1 MTSAPQTAFVDKPPI
16 ELPHPVR
23 MRILFMVMIGVFLAA
38 LDQTVVGTALPKIIT
53 DLGGNDLYTWAF
65 TAYLLTSTISGPLYG
80 KLSDLFG
87 RRPIFLFGIG
97 IFMVGSLLAGL
108 SQEMWH
114 LIGARGIQGLGAG
127 ALFPIA
133 LAVIGDL
140 FSPSE
145 RGRYQGLFG
154 AVFGLSVLIGPAIG
168 GLLTDTV
175 GWPFV
180 FFFNLPIGAVVFYV
194 VWRNLPS
201 YHLGGDKPVI
211 DYVGAALFTAALVPI
226 LIGLT
231 NKQSAD
237 WTDPIVGGLILVGLV
252 IGIVFLV
259 AEARAREPIV
269 PLELFRIRSFSI
281 SVAAFFLASFG
292 FLAAVVFLPRWF
304 QVVNGSSATESGYQ
318 ILPLLGRSDHLGDGG
333 RPAGRTDGP
342 VQGADLRALVTMA
355 AGLWLL
361 TNLRADTPI
370 PLVWLWMFITG
381 IGVGPSFAVFTL
393 IVQNSVPIQRLG
405 TATSNLT
412 FFQSVGGTIGLAITG
427 TIFGT
432 TLAAEA
438 PRQLVRRASRRSSPR
453 PVAVNSMRRPR
464 SAISARRSSPRSQ
477 KRSGPRSNRSS
488 RRSSTRS
495 IRPCRSRPRARSTWV
510 WLRRCWR
517 RSSSPGSRR
526 SAWEP
531 QSPSPIA
538 DTSGSGTTIRS
549 RRPARNA
556 SCREGARWSA
566 GGGSP
571 GFVVSGSDGHSRDGT
586 GDSGVQTRE
595 GPFVGNGDR
604 LDQPRVGG
612 ERFGKYETPGEH
624 RSDGGVFL

>member
-38 LDQTVVGTALPKIIT
+38 LDQTVVGTALPRIIT

-318 ILPLLGRSDHLGDGG
+318 ILPLLGGLIISATAAGQLVARTG
-333 RPAGRTDGP
+333 RYKALIF
-342 VQGADLRALVTMA
+342 AALVTMA
-355 AGLWLL
+355 AGLFLL
-361 TNLRADTPI
+361 TDLRADTPI

-438 PRQLVRRASRRSSPR
+438 PRQLVAAGVP
-453 PVAVNSMRRPR
+453 PELA
-464 SAISARRSSPRSQ
+464 A
-477 KRSGPRSNRSS
+477 
-488 RRSSTRS
+488 
-495 IRPCRSRPRARSTWV
+495 
-510 WLRRCWR
+510 
-517 RSSSPGSRR
+517 
-526 SAWEP
+526 
-531 QSPSPIA
+531 
-538 DTSGSGTTIRS
+538 
-549 RRPARNA
+549 
-556 SCREGARWSA
+556 A
-566 GGGSP
+566 GGGQLDAATAVGDLGAAILAQVP
-571 GFVVSGSDGHSRDGT
+571 EAFRAQVEPFIPAIVDAIHQAVSIATASTFYVGVAASLLAALLVAGLKEVRMGASEPVA
-586 GDSGVQTRE
+586 DSGHER
-595 GPFVGNGDR
+595 VGNDHT
-604 LDQPRVGG
+604 VAA
-612 ERFGKYETPGEH
+612 PGA
-624 RSDGGVFL
+624 

>member
-38 LDQTVVGTALPKIIT
+38 LDQTVVGTALPRIIT

-237 WTDPIVGGLILVGLV
+237 WTDPIVGGLILVGLM

-259 AEARAREPIV
+259 AEARAQEPIV

-318 ILPLLGRSDHLGDGG
+318 ILPLLGGLIISATAAGQLVARTG
-333 RPAGRTDGP
+333 RYKALIF
-342 VQGADLRALVTMA
+342 AALVTMA

-393 IVQNSVPIQRLG
+393 VVQNSVPIQRLG

-438 PRQLVRRASRRSSPR
+438 PRQLVAAGVP
-453 PVAVNSMRRPR
+453 PELA
-464 SAISARRSSPRSQ
+464 A
-477 KRSGPRSNRSS
+477 
-488 RRSSTRS
+488 
-495 IRPCRSRPRARSTWV
+495 
-510 WLRRCWR
+510 
-517 RSSSPGSRR
+517 
-526 SAWEP
+526 
-531 QSPSPIA
+531 
-538 DTSGSGTTIRS
+538 
-549 RRPARNA
+549 
-556 SCREGARWSA
+556 A
-566 GGGSP
+566 GGGQLDAATAVGDLGAAILAQVP
-571 GFVVSGSDGHSRDGT
+571 EAFRAQVEPFIPAIVDAIHQAVSIATASTFYVGVAASLLAALLVAGLKEVRMGASEPVA
-586 GDSGVQTRE
+586 DSGHER
-595 GPFVGNGDR
+595 VGNDHT
-604 LDQPRVGG
+604 VAA
-612 ERFGKYETPGEH
+612 PGA
-624 RSDGGVFL
+624 

>member
-1 MTSAPQTAFVDKPPI
+1 VTSSAQTAFVDKPPI

-38 LDQTVVGTALPKIIT
+38 LDQTVVGTALPRIIT
-53 DLGGNDLYTWAF
+53 DLGGNELYTWAF

-108 SQEMWH
+108 SQEMWQ

-140 FSPSE
+140 FAPSE
-145 RGRYQGLFG
+145 RGKYQGLFG

-180 FFFNLPIGAVVFYV
+180 FFLNLPIGAVVFVV
-194 VWRNLPS
+194 VWRNLPA
-201 YHLGGDKPVI
+201 YHLGGDRPSI

-237 WTDPIVGGLILVGLV
+237 WTDPVVGGLILLGAIIGL
-252 IGIVFLV
+252 VFLV
-259 AEARAREPIV
+259 AESRAPEPIV
-269 PLELFRIRSFSI
+269 PLELFRIRSFTI

-318 ILPLLGRSDHLGDGG
+318 ILPLLGGLIISATAAGQIVARTG
-333 RPAGRTDGP
+333 RYRLLMI
-342 VQGADLRALVTMA
+342 GALLMMA

-370 PLVWLWMFITG
+370 PLVWLWMFVAG
-381 IGVGPSFAVFTL
+381 IGVGPTFAVFTL
-393 IVQNSVPIQRLG
+393 IVQNSVPVQRLG
-405 TATSNLT
+405 AATSNLT

-432 TLAAEA
+432 TLAEEA
-438 PRQLVRRASRRSSPR
+438 PRQLAAADLPAELTAAAGTAFHADAATAVGDLGAAILAQVPEAFRAQVEPFIPAIIDAIHQAVSIATASTFVIGVAASLLAALLVTGLKEVPMRQEEPEASAHAHSPDR
-453 PVAVNSMRRPR
+453 VA
-464 SAISARRSSPRSQ
+464 AD
-477 KRSGPRSNRSS
+477 
-488 RRSSTRS
+488 
-495 IRPCRSRPRARSTWV
+495 RAV
-510 WLRRCWR
+510 AE
-517 RSSSPGSRR
+517 PG
-526 SAWEP
+526 A
-531 QSPSPIA
+531 
-538 DTSGSGTTIRS
+538 
-549 RRPARNA
+549 
-556 SCREGARWSA
+556 
-566 GGGSP
+566 
-571 GFVVSGSDGHSRDGT
+571 
-586 GDSGVQTRE
+586 
-595 GPFVGNGDR
+595 
-604 LDQPRVGG
+604 
-612 ERFGKYETPGEH
+612 
-624 RSDGGVFL
+624 

>member
-1 MTSAPQTAFVDKPPI
+1 VTSASQTAFADKAPI

-38 LDQTVVGTALPKIIT
+38 LDQTVVGTALPRIIT

-252 IGIVFLV
+252 IGLIFLV
-259 AEARAREPIV
+259 AESRAREPIV

-318 ILPLLGRSDHLGDGG
+318 ILPLLGGLIISATAAGQLVARTG
-333 RPAGRTDGP
+333 RYKALIF
-342 VQGADLRALVTMA
+342 VALVSMA

-393 IVQNSVPIQRLG
+393 IVQNSVPVERLG

-438 PRQLVRRASRRSSPR
+438 PRQLVAAGVP
-453 PVAVNSMRRPR
+453 PELA
-464 SAISARRSSPRSQ
+464 A
-477 KRSGPRSNRSS
+477 
-488 RRSSTRS
+488 
-495 IRPCRSRPRARSTWV
+495 
-510 WLRRCWR
+510 
-517 RSSSPGSRR
+517 
-526 SAWEP
+526 
-531 QSPSPIA
+531 
-538 DTSGSGTTIRS
+538 
-549 RRPARNA
+549 
-556 SCREGARWSA
+556 A
-566 GGGSP
+566 GGGQLDAATGVGDLGAAILAQVP
-571 GFVVSGSDGHSRDGT
+571 EAFRAQVEPFIPAIVDAIHQAVSIATASTFYVGVAASLLAALLVAGLKEARMRD
-586 GDSGVQTRE
+586 E
-595 GPFVGNGDR
+595 EPVGNGGQAERIGNDH
-604 LDQPRVGG
+604 RVAA
-612 ERFGKYETPGEH
+612 PGA
-624 RSDGGVFL
+624 